1 MKLHPLLRNLP
12 PTLLMDI
19 GTGTKDVMCFTPEDT
34 LENNI
39 KFVVPTPASLM
50 AEQLERYE
58 ADLAVSGYTMGGGYL
73 AKVLRH
79 HREKGFRVRME
90 SLPAFT
96 VRNNVQEIKDSGI
109 EIVDRIEHPTH
120 VFDEI
125 ELPLYFD
132 LMRRFGFNP
141 DSVKV
146 IGVSVQDHGFH
157 THDESSR
164 KNRFK
169 YFLEHLEKAAEAR
182 SLVFTGRDLP
192 EVFQR
197 LQSAALCISK
207 HRSNLKCVLIDTSF
221 SAILGCTFDPRVA
234 ALKGPVLYIN
244 FGNGH
249 TMACIIDSSAVAG
262 SNAAS
267 DQPAGSAR
275 LLSFFEHH
283 TRILKQ
289 KPECLNDYVHRLAEG
304 RLESNEVF
312 EDDGNGCVTFEK
324 IRFDQLSGIV
334 VTGPQ
339 RWLMPRTGIGPCIE
353 AAPGG
358 DMMMTGPLGLLHG
371 MALRAPD
378 FCGESA

>member
-1 MKLHPLLRNLP
+1 MKLPALLQNLP
-12 PTLLMDI
+12 PALLMDI
-19 GTGTKDVMCFTPEDT
+19 GTGTKDVLCFTPTDT

-39 KFVVPTPASLM
+39 KLVVPTPASLM
-50 AEQLERYE
+50 AEQLETWVG
-58 ADLAVSGYTMGGGYL
+58 DLAISGYTMGGGYL

-79 HREKGFRVRME
+79 HREKGHRICME
-90 SLPAFT
+90 SFPAFT
-96 VRNNVQEIKDSGI
+96 VRNNLEEITASGI
-109 EIVDRIEHPTH
+109 EVVERIDKPTH

-132 LMRRFGFNP
+132 LMTRFGFNP
-141 DSVKV
+141 DQIKV

-169 YFLEHLEKAAEAR
+169 YFLEHLEKAAAPR
-182 SLVFTGRDLP
+182 SLVFTPADLP
-192 EVFQR
+192 DVFQR
-197 LQSAALCISK
+197 LKSAGLCIS
-207 HRSNLKCVLIDTSF
+207 RFRPDLKVVLIDTSF

-234 ALKGPVLYIN
+234 ALQGPVLYIN

-249 TMACIIDSSAVAG
+249 TMACILDSRPDEKKPSG
-262 SNAAS
+262 HSN
-267 DQPAGSAR
+267 R

-289 KPECLNDYVHRLAEG
+289 KPECLKDYVRRLAEG
-304 RLESNEVF
+304 NLPSDEVF

-324 IRFDQLSGIV
+324 IPFEKLAGIV

-339 RWLMPRTGIGPCIE
+339 RYLMARTGIGSSIE

-371 MALRAPD
+371 MALRSAD
-378 FCGESA
+378 FVEVPS